1 MGYSLEKECK
11 GRAKTSD
18 YCRIKPENG
27 TSPVTSYGSVTKGT
41 FKGDPDIAGQGVS
54 IEFRLP
60 PPSCI

>member
-11 GRAKTSD
+11 GRAISSD
-18 YCRIKPENG
+18 YCRIIPENG
-27 TSPVTSYGSVTKGT
+27 TSQVMSYGSVTKGT

-54 IEFRLP
+54 KELRLS